1 MRRTGL
7 RLAGSALALGAMAT
21 LVAAPAVAA
30 TGAMGAGDPYFPLQ
44 GNGGYDVAHYGL
56 SLRYDTVGRS
66 LEATATVTATATERL
81 DAFDLDLRR
90 ALTVSSVSV
99 DGTVAQFA
107 QPADLGQELVV
118 TPAKPVKAGDTFTV
132 VVRYGGRPQ
141 AVTDPDGSIEG
152 WVETSDGAF
161 VVGEPQGSPAWF
173 PCNDTPRDK
182 ATYDFTVTVPPG
194 VTAVANGELTST
206 TTGTD
211 GWRTFTW
218 HNGDPMSTY
227 LATVTTGVFTVTTG
241 TTAGGVPYYIA
252 TDPKVDS
259 QSQSVLRKVPA
270 MTDYF
275 TGLFGTYPF
284 GSTGAVV
291 DDAPEVGYA
300 LEVQTKPLYDSPPD
314 ELTVAHEIA
323 HMWFGDAVTLRTW
336 RDIWVNEG
344 FAEFADWMWSE
355 HTGQK
360 SAQSFFNQ
368 YYAKNADSWVWNPP
382 PAEPGGPADIFDG
395 SVYERGAMTLQA
407 LRVKLGDQT
416 FFDLLRAWYAGHRYG
431 NVTVEDFTTFASA
444 YSQRDLSQFFDV
456 WLYQKGKPSSW

>member
-7 RLAGSALALGAMAT
+7 RIVGCALALGAMTTVA
-21 LVAAPAVAA
+21 AAPALAA
-30 TGAMGAGDPYFPLQ
+30 TPSTGAGDPYFPLQ
-44 GNGGYDVAHYGL
+44 GNGGYDVEHYDL
-56 SLRYDTVGRS
+56 SLRYDTVERG
-66 LEATATVTATATERL
+66 LDATATITATSTQRL
-81 DAFDLDLRR
+81 QTFDLDLRR
-90 ALTVSSVSV
+90 ALTVSSVAV
-99 DGTVAQFA
+99 DGQAAGFA
-107 QPADLGQELVV
+107 QPADLGQELVI
-118 TPAKPVKAGDTFTV
+118 TPSTPVRSGTTFTIL
-132 VVRYGGRPQ
+132 VRYGGRPE

-182 ATYDFTVTVPPG
+182 ATYDFTVTVPSG
-194 VTAVANGELTST
+194 VTAIANGELTST
-206 TTGTD
+206 STGAD

-218 HNGDPMSTY
+218 HNGEPMSTY
-227 LATVTTGVFTVTTG
+227 LVTVTTGVFDVSTG
-241 TTAGGVPYYIA
+241 TTPGGIPYYIA

-259 QSQSVLRKVPA
+259 QSQSVLRKLPA

-275 TGLFGTYPF
+275 TQLFGPYPF
-284 GSTGAVV
+284 TSTGAVV
-291 DDAPEVGYA
+291 DNAPEVGYA

-368 YYAKNADSWVWNPP
+368 YYAKNANSWVWSPP

-395 SVYERGAMTLQA
+395 SIYERGAMTLQA
-407 LRVKLGDQT
+407 LRVKLGDPT
-416 FFDLLRAWYAGHRYG
+416 FFQLLRDWYDTHRYG
-431 NVTVEDFTTFASA
+431 NVTVEEFTDFASA
-444 YSQRDLSQFFDV
+444 RSGMDLSHFFDV
-456 WLYQKGKPSSW
+456 WLFEPGKPTSW